1 MAYHPFV
8 NETVHLIAWIS
19 TGQRA
24 QNKLNYRLTRQGAD
38 PTIDAM
44 STTRV
49 FSVQIGVQNP
59 EEKREKKRL
68 SACPFIYI
76 YIYIIGVLALYVIDK
91 WENF

>member
-59 EEKREKKRL
+59 EEKREKKQIKYM
-68 SACPFIYI
+68 PIYI
-76 YIYIIGVLALYVIDK
+76 YIYI
-91 WENF
+91 